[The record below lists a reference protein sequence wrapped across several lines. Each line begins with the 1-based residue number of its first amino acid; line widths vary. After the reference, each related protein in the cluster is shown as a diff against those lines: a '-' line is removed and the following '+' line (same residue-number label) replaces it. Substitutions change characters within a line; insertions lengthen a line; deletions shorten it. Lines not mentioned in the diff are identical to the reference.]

1 MRVNRSSL
9 LLAGLLLFAHGCTA
23 MHGVGKN
30 LQVTNRPGY
39 FELHWERLETHSTEL
54 TYDWSSA
61 GSSVALQQTSRIEGG
76 TAKLEIQD
84 ASGATVHSED
94 LGREGS
100 LTTISGKSGTWRISL
115 KLRSATGAIGLR
127 LQGA

>member
-1 MRVNRSSL
+1 MRLKRGSL
-9 LLAGLLLFAHGCTA
+9 LFLGLLLLTPGCTS
-23 MHGVGKN
+23 MNSVGKN

-54 TYDWSSA
+54 SYDWPSA

-76 TAKLEIQD
+76 TATLEIRD
-84 ASGATVHSED
+84 ASGAVVHTED
-94 LGREGS
+94 LKREGS
-100 LTTISGKSGTWRISL
+100 LTTLSGKSGAWRVSL
-115 KLRSATGAIGLR
+115 RLRSVTGTIGLR